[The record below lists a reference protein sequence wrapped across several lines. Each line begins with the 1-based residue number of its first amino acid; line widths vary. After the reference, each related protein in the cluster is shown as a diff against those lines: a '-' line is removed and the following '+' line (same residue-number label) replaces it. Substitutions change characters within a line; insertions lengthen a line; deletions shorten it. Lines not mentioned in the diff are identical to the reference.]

1 MREDIMGNMLD
12 ELDEEI
18 REEGRDT
25 NVIAKQI
32 KVEKDISVQAMIWI
46 LYLAGIG
53 LIAYGVMN
61 KIYYLI
67 PVGVIIPILV
77 FSSLKKQ
84 ESYFSQLEQRIQ
96 QGASQIDNYLEQRV
110 IVLQNTARLVEKAV
124 DLDKSVFS
132 EIAKLRTGA
141 GIKETERN
149 DIQQKLDSAYTGLN
163 LAVENYPDLKSHME
177 LRDAM
182 QQNLYLQREITA
194 AREVYND
201 SIGVWNREIFEWPFK
216 KYIAAQKGYTT
227 RIPFIASKE
236 IKQKAKEVFF

>member
-1 MREDIMGNMLD
+1 MSNMLN

-32 KVEKDISVQAMIWI
+32 KVEKDPSLQILICV
-46 LYLAGIG
+46 LYLLGLG
-53 LIAYGVMN
+53 LIIGGAIS
-61 KIYYLI
+61 KIYYII
-67 PVGVIIPILV
+67 PIGVIILGIV
-77 FSSLKKQ
+77 YSNLKKQ
-84 ESYFSQLEQRIQ
+84 ESYFNQLEKRIQ
-96 QGASQIDNYLEQRV
+96 QSASQIDNYLEQRV
-110 IVLQNTARLVEKAV
+110 IVLQNTAKLVEKAV
-124 DLDKSVFS
+124 DLDKSIFS
-132 EIAKLRTGA
+132 EVAKLRTG
-141 GIKETERN
+141 GNIKESERN
-149 DIQQKLDSAYTGLN
+149 EIQGKLEKTYSGLSI
-163 LAVENYPDLKSHME
+163 AVENYPDLKSHME

-201 SIGVWNREIFEWPFK
+201 SIGIWNREIFEWPFK
-216 KYIAAQKGYTT
+216 KYIAAKKEYTT

>member
-1 MREDIMGNMLD
+1 MSNMLN

-32 KVEKDISVQAMIWI
+32 KVEKDSSIQILIVG
-46 LYLAGIG
+46 LYLLGLG
-53 LIAYGVMN
+53 LIIFGAFN
-61 KIYYLI
+61 KIYYII
-67 PVGVIIPILV
+67 PVGIIIPAIV
-77 FSSLKKQ
+77 YSNLKKQ
-84 ESYFSQLEQRIQ
+84 ESYFNQLEQRIQ
-96 QGASQIDNYLEQRV
+96 QSASQIDNYLEQRV
-110 IVLQNTARLVEKAV
+110 IVLQNTAKLVEKAV

-132 EIAKLRTGA
+132 EISKLRTG
-141 GIKETERN
+141 GGTKESERN
-149 DIQQKLDSAYTGLN
+149 EIQGKLDKVYSGLSI
-163 LAVENYPDLKSHME
+163 AVENYPDLKSHME

-216 KYIAAQKGYTT
+216 KYIAGKKEYTT
-227 RIPFIASKE
+227 RIPFITSKE
-236 IKQKAKEVFF
+236 IKQKAREIFF

>member
-1 MREDIMGNMLD
+1 MSNMLN

-32 KVEKDISVQAMIWI
+32 KVEKDPSLQILICV
-46 LYLAGIG
+46 LYLLGLG
-53 LIAYGVMN
+53 LIIGGAIS
-61 KIYYLI
+61 KIYY
-67 PVGVIIPILV
+67 IIPIWVIILGIV
-77 FSSLKKQ
+77 YSNLKKQ
-84 ESYFSQLEQRIQ
+84 ESYFNQLEQRIQ
-96 QGASQIDNYLEQRV
+96 QSASQIDNYLEQRV
-110 IVLQNTARLVEKAV
+110 IVLQNTAKLVEKAV
-124 DLDKSVFS
+124 DLDKSIFS
-132 EIAKLRTGA
+132 EVAKLRTG
-141 GIKETERN
+141 GNIKESERN
-149 DIQQKLDSAYTGLN
+149 EIQGKLEKAYSGLSI
-163 LAVENYPDLKSHME
+163 AVENYPDLKSHME

-201 SIGVWNREIFEWPFK
+201 SIGIWNREIFEWPFK
-216 KYIAAQKGYTT
+216 KYIAAKKEYTT

>member
-1 MREDIMGNMLD
+1 MSNMLN

-32 KVEKDISVQAMIWI
+32 KVEKDPSLQILICV
-46 LYLAGIG
+46 LYLLGLGLKIG
-53 LIAYGVMN
+53 GAIS
-61 KIYYLI
+61 KIYYII
-67 PVGVIIPILV
+67 PIGVIILGIV
-77 FSSLKKQ
+77 YSNLKKQ
-84 ESYFSQLEQRIQ
+84 ESYFNQLEQRIQ
-96 QGASQIDNYLEQRV
+96 QSASQIDNYLEQRV
-110 IVLQNTARLVEKAV
+110 IVLQNTAKLVEKAV
-124 DLDKSVFS
+124 DLDKSIFS
-132 EIAKLRTGA
+132 EVAKLRTG
-141 GIKETERN
+141 GNIKESERN
-149 DIQQKLDSAYTGLN
+149 EIQGKLEKAYSGLSI
-163 LAVENYPDLKSHME
+163 AVENYPDLKSHME

-201 SIGVWNREIFEWPFK
+201 SIGIWNREIFEWPFK
-216 KYIAAQKGYTT
+216 KYIAAKKEYTT

>member
-1 MREDIMGNMLD
+1 MSNMLN

-32 KVEKDISVQAMIWI
+32 KVEKDPSLQILICV
-46 LYLAGIG
+46 LYLLGLG
-53 LIAYGVMN
+53 LIIGGAIS
-61 KIYYLI
+61 KIYYII
-67 PVGVIIPILV
+67 PIGVIILGIV
-77 FSSLKKQ
+77 YSNLKKQ
-84 ESYFSQLEQRIQ
+84 ESYFNQLEQRIQ
-96 QGASQIDNYLEQRV
+96 QSASQIDNYLEQRV
-110 IVLQNTARLVEKAV
+110 IVLQNTAKLVEKAV
-124 DLDKSVFS
+124 DLDKSIFS
-132 EIAKLRTGA
+132 EVAKLRTG
-141 GIKETERN
+141 GNIKESERN
-149 DIQQKLDSAYTGLN
+149 KIQGKLEKAYSGLSI
-163 LAVENYPDLKSHME
+163 AVENYPDLKSHME

-201 SIGVWNREIFEWPFK
+201 SIGIWNREIFEWPFK
-216 KYIAAQKGYTT
+216 KYIAAKKEYTT